1 MAYAQ
6 QQQHDIVSGEQYRY
20 ALTNFVSRLWMDVGA
35 SLTLSQRIAHEK
47 VEQQRQQLEEQ
58 ERQVALLRERIGLLE
73 GNDQSQRSSAK
84 QGGSSVDDFSIK
96 VNYFPSLLLS
106 DGFTTV
112 LPCFIECSLKT

>member
-1 MAYAQ
+1 
-6 QQQHDIVSGEQYRY
+6 
-20 ALTNFVSRLWMDVGA
+20 MDVGA
-35 SLTLSQRIAHEK
+35 SLILFQRIAHEK